1 MTFSSR
7 ARGLAKRFI
16 PAAARRALRQSLAD
30 RRLDRAI
37 ARFRRTGGFAPGE
50 LHEFWA
56 AWGNEGFSAD
66 QRFLAET
73 HRLIRLHPGDVLECG
88 TGATTLI
95 GAMLA
100 ERHGFHVYSL
110 EQDAAWS
117 IRAMRTLERN
127 RLTRVTVLDAPLTA
141 YGDYMWY
148 SADALALPKQF
159 GVVICDGPFIAEAL
173 GEPSYS
179 GWRYGVLPYFK
190 RTARSYQVL
199 LLDDANDARAPRVMD
214 RWKEQFGIDTEITRT
229 QEGDF
234 AIIRQNRH
242 EAVTL

>member
-1 MTFSSR
+1 MTFSSS
-7 ARGLAKRFI
+7 ARGLAKRLI
-16 PAAARRALRQSLAD
+16 PAPARRALKQGLED

-37 ARFRRTGGFAPGE
+37 ARFRRTGAFAPAE

-66 QRFLAET
+66 RRFLAET
-73 HRLIRLHPGDVLECG
+73 TRLISLHPGDVLECG

-95 GAMLA
+95 AAMLA

-110 EQDAAWS
+110 EQDVAWS
-117 IRAMRTLERN
+117 VRAMRALERN

-148 SADALALPKQF
+148 GADSLALPKQF

-173 GEPSYS
+173 GEPIYS
-179 GWRYGVLPYFK
+179 SWRYGVLPFFE
-190 RTARSYQVL
+190 RTERSYQVL

-214 RWKEQFGIDTEITRT
+214 RWKRQFGIETEITRS

-234 AIIRQNRH
+234 AVVRQHRH
-242 EAVTL
+242 EAVRP